1 MKRLKLCTVALATFS
16 LLLLTSCLGDSSSK
30 QDFYDLPGAA
40 RFEGNKVVVET
51 AIGVIYPPNLLA
63 TGFSADDC
71 MLISFSYDSEDPA
84 NDSSLNNPYST
95 VTLLANPFSVSK
107 RSVSFYSAD
116 TTTLLPNEKKII
128 TGDYSHTALYCGY
141 LNGHLFLTSVHSA
154 KKDEVTAWTMYFDRE
169 QEPTKREGKDVNN
182 QTKMYNEYKVF
193 LRATVQN
200 EGTGSTSTD
209 GAVINAYE
217 AKTMIDLLNMK
228 EKGQNNEGFYVNVNY
243 LKSIEEDESLVWAE
257 TEEPLFM
264 VVPEN

>member
-1 MKRLKLCTVALATFS
+1 MKRLKLCTVALTAFS

-95 VTLLANPFSVSK
+95 VTLLTNPFSIS
-107 RSVSFYSAD
+107 RRDVSFYVGD

-128 TGDYSHTALYCGY
+128 EGDLSHAALYCGY
-141 LNGHLFLTSVHSA
+141 LNGYLFLTSVHSA
-154 KKDEVTAWTMYFDRE
+154 KKDEVTGWTMYFDRD

-182 QTKMYNEYKVF
+182 QTKIYNEYKVY
-193 LRATVQN
+193 LRATVQT
-200 EGTGSTSTD
+200 EGTGSTSD
-209 GAVINAYE
+209 IPVMNAYE
-217 AKTMIDLLNMK
+217 AKSMIDLLNMK
-228 EKGQNNEGFYVNVNY
+228 EKGQNNEGYYLNVKY
-243 LKSIEEDESLVWAE
+243 LKSIEDNKDLVWTP

-264 VVPEN
+264 VVPEK